1 LSRGDNCL
9 EQLRKTLE
17 IDPNFAH
24 AHFHLGMTYLR
35 KEAFA
40 DAVAEFQKAV
50 SLSPNVTDYKGGLG
64 YAYAVAG
71 DRAEARKLLEELK
84 ARSKQSYVPWFYIA
98 GIYAGLGEKDQA
110 IANLEKAYERRE
122 QGLAVM
128 KRAAMFDPLR
138 SDARFQN
145 LLRRMNLPLEAPTAA
160 LARN

>member
-1 LSRGDNCL
+1 L
-9 EQLRKTLE
+9 QKTLE
-17 IDPNFAH
+17 IDPHFAH

-35 KEAFA
+35 KVAFA
-40 DAVAEFQKAV
+40 DAIAEFQKAV

-71 DRAEARKLLEELK
+71 ERAEARKLLEELK

-98 GIYAGLGEKDQA
+98 AIYAGLGEQDQA
-110 IANLEKAYERRE
+110 IANLEKAYQQHE

-128 KRAAMFDPLR
+128 KREPMFDPLR
-138 SDARFQN
+138 SDARFQE
-145 LLRRMNLPLEAPTAA
+145 LLRRMNLPREAPTAA